1 MPNRF
6 RICADDILL
15 RVLRKPSKGSLRVN
29 KGLQRGL
36 KDVRDLGLGVGCW
49 VLASLLLL
57 EVTIESGKQR
67 SRETV
72 IYIMD
77 QFL

>member
-36 KDVRDLGLGVGCW
+36 KDVKAMRPGVGCGI
-49 VLASLLLL
+49 LISLLLL